1 MGNKKSVSFFVRK
14 VDLLRRF
21 RLVILLLAT
30 LLVSTDLWAGSVPE
44 LKETT
49 QPEVAQQGSNVES
62 DVFPAEFIQALERID
77 VDEYVP
83 SSSCSD
89 SEFYLRLLN
98 DLKNQKNVKYV
109 LPLVDT
115 DDYFDPA
122 LQKALGVCTAQKLNI
137 KMKHGW
143 EEMKGELEK
152 GDNAKILYPYA
163 QYSHW
168 GYRFWTLNLDG
179 NRENGLEHIF
189 YLGGFFNKGDEPDE
203 KVYRRGLIQNDWLY
217 ILRDNET
224 CDYLTEYQILNCP
237 IDVFSR
243 KKINNYTEIIKYEDS
258 YYLVQFFRGVYV
270 INHYIQQYCD
280 GTNGCNLYYDHVT
293 FDKLSF
299 NNDLRQ
305 HGCSLRRVPRLNLG
319 TRNYKQQNDNE

>member
-1 MGNKKSVSFFVRK
+1 MVRNKFVKLSVRK
-14 VDLLRRF
+14 MCLLKWL

-30 LLVSTDLWAGSVPE
+30 LLVFTDLWAGSVPE

-109 LPLVDT
+109 PPLVDT

-143 EEMKGELEK
+143 EDAKDELDKESSS
-152 GDNAKILYPYA
+152 KILYSYA

-168 GYRFWTLNLDG
+168 GYRFWTLTLDG

-217 ILRDNET
+217 ILRDNEA
-224 CDYLTEYQILNCP
+224 CDYLTEYQILNCS

-243 KKINNYTEIIKYEDS
+243 KKINNYTEIIKYDNR
-258 YYLVQFFRGVYV
+258 YYLVQLSRGLYL
-270 INHYIQQYCD
+270 INKYIDQYCD
-280 GTNGCNLYYDHVT
+280 NKKYCQISYDFIT
-293 FDKLSF
+293 FHRLSSTINMHQSVCRF
-299 NNDLRQ
+299 DLTPQ
-305 HGCSLRRVPRLNLG
+305 IYIG

>member
-30 LLVSTDLWAGSVPE
+30 LLVSTDLWAGPVPE

-77 VDEYVP
+77 VDEYAP

-109 LPLVDT
+109 PPLVDI

-258 YYLVQFFRGVYV
+258 YYLVQLFRGVYV
-270 INHYIQQYCD
+270 INRYIQQYCD
-280 GTNGCNLYYDHVT
+280 GIKDCNLYYDHGHI
-293 FDKLSF
+293 DKLSF

-305 HGCSLRRVPRLNLG
+305 SVCSLRRVPRLHLG
-319 TRNYKQQNDNE
+319 TRNYRQKNDKE